1 MLGAICGLIVAVLL
15 RILVEYL
22 SGEFTFLAAAVPWMT
37 WIVVGVAVFV
47 GVLMEIRRGTDIR
60 RLMAG
65 GPTGGKEK

>member
-37 WIVVGVAVFV
+37 WIVIGVAVFV
-47 GVLMEIRRGTDIR
+47 GVLMVIRIVKEIRRLIESGK
-60 RLMAG
+60 
-65 GPTGGKEK
+65 TGGKEK